1 MPEKTCFKLAAY
13 FLMNPL
19 QSPLTTANDW
29 SEADINDYLSQ
40 PLLDKG
46 RPMCGTEGMS
56 IQQIEDDVLR
66 GGRFRIFRYNFSLI
80 VISFQ
85 RSSGIY
91 YIRAGHGP
99 GAHAWPWTLLSLVV
113 GWWGI
118 PWGIFFTIQTL
129 YTNCMGGKDVTSELL
144 SSVVGAQRAAGIM
157 AQAHKPQSDILLWLL
172 RIFVLLI
179 PLSIFAA
186 IASVEHSSR

>member
-1 MPEKTCFKLAAY
+1 MSAKTCFKHGPP
-13 FLMNPL
+13 FLMNAPPPL
-19 QSPLTTANDW
+19 PTTANDW
-29 SEADINDYLSQ
+29 TQDDVSAYLNQ

-46 RPMCGTEGMS
+46 RPVSGTEGMS
-56 IQQIEDDVLR
+56 IQQVEDDVLR
-66 GGRFRIFRYNFSLI
+66 GGRFRIFRYNFSI
-80 VISFQ
+80 VVISFQ
-85 RSSGIY
+85 RGSGIQ

-99 GAHAWPWTLLSLVV
+99 GAHAWPWTLLSMVV

-129 YTNCMGGKDVTSELL
+129 YTNCMGGKDVTSEVLT
-144 SSVVGAQRAAGIM
+144 SVVGAQRAAGIL
-157 AQAHKPQSDILLWLL
+157 AQALKPQADILLWLL

-186 IASVEHSSR
+186 IASAEHTSR

>member
-1 MPEKTCFKLAAY
+1 MPEKTCFKLAAL
-13 FLMNPL
+13 FPMNTSAPAAA
-19 QSPLTTANDW
+19 TANDW
-29 SEADINDYLSQ
+29 TQADINNYLSQ

-46 RPMCGTEGMS
+46 RPVSGTEGMS

-144 SSVVGAQRAAGIM
+144 ASVVGAQRAAGIM
-157 AQAHKPQSDILLWLL
+157 AQAHKPQSDVLLWLL

-186 IASVEHSSR
+186 IASVEHTSR

>member
-13 FLMNPL
+13 FLMNT
-19 QSPLTTANDW
+19 SPPPPATANDW
-29 SEADINDYLSQ
+29 TQADINNYLSQ

-46 RPMCGTEGMS
+46 RPMSGTEGMS
-56 IQQIEDDVLR
+56 LQQIEDDVLR
-66 GGRFRIFRYNFSLI
+66 GGRFRIFRYNFSII
-80 VISFQ
+80 VMSFQ

-144 SSVVGAQRAAGIM
+144 ASVVGAQRAAGIM
-157 AQAHKPQSDILLWLL
+157 AQAQKPQSDILLWLL

>member
-1 MPEKTCFKLAAY
+1 MNAASST
-13 FLMNPL
+13 PVTVDTWT
-19 QSPLTTANDW
+19 QDDVSA
-29 SEADINDYLSQ
+29 YLSQ

-46 RPMCGTEGMS
+46 RPVAGTEGMS

-66 GGRFRIFRYNFSLI
+66 GGRFRIFRYNFSL
-80 VISFQ
+80 VVVSFQ
-85 RSSGIY
+85 RSSGIQ

-99 GAHAWPWTLLSLVV
+99 GAHAWPWTLLSVVV

-118 PWGIFFTIQTL
+118 PWGIFFTLQTL
-129 YTNCMGGKDVTSELL
+129 WTNCMGGKDVTSELL
-144 SSVVGAQRAAGIM
+144 ASVVGAQRAAGIM
-157 AQAHKPQSDILLWLL
+157 EQAQKPQADILLWLL

-186 IASVEHSSR
+186 IASAEHSSR

>member
-1 MPEKTCFKLAAY
+1 MSENTCFKHGSI
-13 FLMNPL
+13 FLMSTPPPL
-19 QSPLTTANDW
+19 PATTNAW
-29 SEADINDYLSQ
+29 SQDDVSAYLNR
-40 PLLDKG
+40 PLLDNG
-46 RPMCGTEGMS
+46 RPVSGTEGMS

-66 GGRFRIFRYNFSLI
+66 GGRFRIFRYNFSVI

-85 RSSGIY
+85 RSSGIQ

-99 GAHAWPWTLLSLVV
+99 GAHAWPWTLLSMVV

-129 YTNCMGGKDVTSELL
+129 YTNCMGGKDVTPELL
-144 SSVVGAQRAAGIM
+144 AAVVGPQRAAGIV
-157 AQAHKPQSDILLWLL
+157 AQAQKPQSDVLLWLL

-186 IASVEHSSR
+186 IASAEHTSR